1 MVTAFEMIPENGYL
15 LAYRE
20 GGLLFAAYR
29 KETESILLSNGST
42 FADEAYFEIHLFDA
56 EKEYRLIRENDG
68 EKAFLFTAAEER
80 ETEEEFFYCEKQ
92 YLKPEYTA
100 DGKEHTITVV
110 NRFGFTSDDRVYL
123 LNYRLGAVV

>member
-1 MVTAFEMIPENGYL
+1 M
-15 LAYRE
+15 
-20 GGLLFAAYR
+20 
-29 KETESILLSNGST
+29 
-42 FADEAYFEIHLFDA
+42 
-56 EKEYRLIRENDG
+56 
-68 EKAFLFTAAEER
+68 FTAAEER